1 MLLLS
6 PRGCCERVGVG
17 RLGGR
22 CEGKGRGNVRAS
34 VHIVVIPMWLLRGQG
49 RGEGKGQGE
58 VHMHVGGADE
68 GAQAVRVGRR
78 GRPCMSEGRTRLCS
92 GEGRRAVR
100 VGRQGT
106 GEAQLR
112 LERGPYEAQTERW
125 YHFG

>member
-1 MLLLS
+1 VRARAVVMCVRVFTS
-6 PRGCCERVGVG
+6 SSSQCGC
-17 RLGGR
+17 
-22 CEGKGRGNVRAS
+22 CEGKGRG
-34 VHIVVIPMWLLRGQG
+34 
-49 RGEGKGQGE
+49 E
-58 VHMHVGGADE
+58 VHVRVGGVDE

-106 GEAQLR
+106 SEAQLR